1 VAVVALAVSG
11 IAYGA
16 LAVAYPV
23 AAARYYGAERT
34 ATVFARIFTAWGVAG
49 VTAPLAAG
57 ALFDATGSYA
67 TMLVILGVISVLAAL
82 ASLALPVAPRRPTE
96 L

>member
-1 VAVVALAVSG
+1 
-11 IAYGA
+11 
-16 LAVAYPV
+16 
-23 AAARYYGAERT
+23 
-34 ATVFARIFTAWGVAG
+34 